1 MEEHQH
7 ALSLPPSRNEQP
19 PPEPFLK
26 VEEAAKILRISRG
39 AAYQLGRQWLA
50 TNGQTGLPVI
60 RLGRLLRVPR
70 AGLEHLVDVTPQ
82 AHTGAE

>member
-50 TNGQTGLPVI
+50 TNGQSGLPVI

-70 AGLEHLVDVTPQ
+70 ASNTSS
-82 AHTGAE
+82 T